1 MLLWARTRK
10 NVLRGGKMGLLKDY
24 VEKFIALDGGEFEDF
39 FDPSKGTYAFLQENL
54 PEFECED
61 KTLEEIY
68 YFRAYTFS
76 KHIKRSRFGKLIITE
91 WSEPTYWKKETDGAI
106 SCPVGH
112 QLRELKWFK
121 NGGKIAQDYI
131 SFWCQ
136 NENLEWLEYYTNW
149 FVYAVWDYC
158 NTTGQ
163 MDFAYSIVDK
173 LVGCFEDQRSQHK
186 AECGL
191 YKSVDNYDGMEL
203 SISGYGVR
211 PTINS
216 YVYGNAYGLMKVLEY
231 GGDAERA
238 TDYKRFTE
246 DVRAK
251 INVKLFKKDFYY
263 NQPLNEGEEMP
274 KYIPNFANPNQKYGV
289 KELIGYVPW
298 YFGIP
303 TDEQAVAWKYLT
315 DEKVFLSPYG
325 LTTADKTDK
334 QFGFEF
340 IHMCLWNG
348 PVWPFATSQVL
359 TGLYTALNSYTGT
372 SFPLG
377 AKDYYELLHTYAKSQ
392 YITLETGETR
402 PWIDENLDGETGEW
416 IARKWMIEHNHY
428 GIGRGKDY
436 NHSSFIDLVLGG
448 LVGARVNETGEVEF
462 KPQLDKEV
470 TPAFKVKDL
479 SIGGKLYDV
488 TYDKTNFSVEEK

>member
-1 MLLWARTRK
+1 MD
-10 NVLRGGKMGLLKDY
+10 MDLLKKY
-24 VEKFIALDGGEFEDF
+24 IEKFEKLDGGQFEDF
-39 FDPSKGTYAFLQENL
+39 FAPEKGMYGFLAENL

-61 KTLEEIY
+61 KTIEEIY
-68 YFRAYTFS
+68 YFRAYTFA
-76 KHIKRSRFGKLIITE
+76 KHIKRNRFGRLIVTE
-91 WSEPTYWKKETDGAI
+91 WLDSPSWQKETDGAI

-121 NGGKIAQDYI
+121 NGSEIAEDYI
-131 SFWCQ
+131 RFWCK
-136 NENLEWLEYYTNW
+136 NENMQWLQYYTNW

-158 NTTGQ
+158 NTTGNMQ
-163 MDFAYSIVDK
+163 FAYDIVDQ
-173 LVGCFEDQRSQHK
+173 LISCLEDQRSQHK

-216 YVYGNAYGLMKVLEY
+216 YVYGNAYGLLKILEY
-231 GGDAERA
+231 GKDEERVE
-238 TDYKRFTE
+238 DYRRFVE
-246 DVRAK
+246 DIRMK
-251 INVKLFKKDFYY
+251 INKKLFKKDFYY

-274 KYIPNFANPNQKYGV
+274 QYLPDFSNPNQKYGV

-303 TDEQAVAWKYLT
+303 TDKQAEAWKYLM

-325 LTTADKTDK
+325 LTTADKSEK
-334 QFGFEF
+334 QFNFVF
-340 IHMCLWNG
+340 NHMCLWNG
-348 PVWPFATSQVL
+348 PVWPFAMSQTL
-359 TGLYTALNSYTGT
+359 TALANAMNSYTGT
-372 SFPLG
+372 SFPVN
-377 AKDYYELLHTYAKSQ
+377 AADYYHLLHTYANSQ
-392 YITLETGETR
+392 YITLETGECR

-436 NHSSFIDLVLGG
+436 NHSTFIDLVLGG
-448 LVGARVNETGEVEF
+448 LCGAGVNENGEVEF
-462 KPQLDKEV
+462 KPILDKDV
-470 TPAFKVKDL
+470 TPSFSVRGLKVGAKT
-479 SIGGKLYDV
+479 YDV
-488 TYDKTNFSVEEK
+488 SYKDGKFITKEL